1 MGCRCEGTIQSV
13 FRIVLLLAA
22 AIALCGCAADSAATR
37 VQQLRQKQR
46 DHQTRL
52 YAKAREM
59 RSEIINSDL
68 PADVKAERLA
78 RIDRIME
85 DYERDIRELGRE
97 AREQDMIDAQTDLA
111 DAIRGLSDQVEQRR
125 Y

>member
-1 MGCRCEGTIQSV
+1 
-13 FRIVLLLAA
+13 
-22 AIALCGCAADSAATR
+22 
-37 VQQLRQKQR
+37 
-46 DHQTRL
+46 
-52 YAKAREM
+52 M